1 MRVLQQVASR
11 HIARSCRLPTLVEQR
26 RWAQVHDIRFLTS
39 HQKPAEK
46 VLEKYRNKL
55 DQRAKQEGLDGI
67 GSLKEKYQDKISD
80 LRRKATVPGATGP
93 PQSTATNAPYQ
104 APAPPQP
111 QPTSPATQ
119 YTAEAKAGVKT
130 LDSFIDVEKTR
141 VLPQKEIEYLWR
153 LRHASNERSLC
164 ATIQADMYDRIAST
178 ARKHPQFVLPLPR
191 EGQGAEI
198 HFLQWTFPS
207 ENTVTVLFTHLAE
220 YKLRGEY
227 SQPHTTVTHH
237 LDLSKDTGLVLLQG
251 TVLPDRGVSVD
262 EGKFLLMCLQ
272 KFYSQT
278 SEQTPRRK
286 LLEQFTQGD
295 ASFEVQKLLEEAE
308 KIP

>member
-1 MRVLQQVASR
+1 M
-11 HIARSCRLPTLVEQR
+11 ARAADGHR
-26 RWAQVHDIRFLTS
+26 
-39 HQKPAEK
+39 
-46 VLEKYRNKL
+46 
-55 DQRAKQEGLDGI
+55 EGLDGI

-80 LRRKATVPGATGP
+80 LRKKATVPGATGP
-93 PQSTATNAPYQ
+93 SPSAATNPPFQ
-104 APAPPQP
+104 PPAPPKPRQDS
-111 QPTSPATQ
+111 QAAEH
-119 YTAEAKAGVKT
+119 TAEAKAGVKT
-130 LDSFIDVEKTR
+130 LDSFVDLEKIR
-141 VLPQKEIEYLWR
+141 SLSEKEIGYLWR

-164 ATIQADMYDRIAST
+164 ATIKTDIYERIAAT
-178 ARKHPQFVLPLPR
+178 ARKHPQFILPLPR

-207 ENTVTVLFTHLAE
+207 ANTATVLFTHLAE

-251 TVLPDRGVSVD
+251 TVLPDRGISVD

-278 SEQTPRRK
+278 AEQTPRRK
-286 LLEQFTQGD
+286 LLEQFTEGD
-295 ASFEVQKLLEEAE
+295 AGFEVEKLLEEAE